1 MRTGVHTRSRFLL
14 TLRRSLVDSISR
26 QSPAEPVK
34 KKVKKPRS
42 PHSDETV
49 ALVRGDRELRK
60 MKLKDIA
67 VKRGLP
73 VSTVAALVNYVNR
86 PHITPL

>member
-1 MRTGVHTRSRFLL
+1 MRDSYVLNVRR
-14 TLRRSLVDSISR
+14 TLV
-26 QSPAEPVK
+26 QSMSFEPTPRK
-34 KKVKKPRS
+34 PKKPERRQPS
-42 PHSDETV
+42 PHSDELV

-73 VSTVAALVNYVNR
+73 VSTVSALVNYLNR
-86 PHITPL
+86 PHINPI